1 LASEA
6 QPRVPAQGQMSTD
19 ARRAPTLDPPAGGAR
34 GAALRNMLWLGSDK
48 VLAVIVGLLVFGLIA
63 RAYGPVG
70 AGQFSYGA
78 AVLQAALGLSLV
90 CSSAALM
97 PRLCRLHDG
106 VAARAVGNVFVV
118 RLLASIAAALAV
130 ALYLVWAIDD
140 PARRTVAL
148 WMVAAVPLLEPFH
161 VFSAYWSSR
170 NRNRAPVLARA
181 AGLLTRLAV
190 VVLALQAGA
199 APWWVALAWLIE
211 ALVTASMQAL
221 GMRGVRPLRALRA
234 SVTTLRARRYLA
246 FAMRFALGLWLS
258 QLFLRLDRLW
268 LAERMDAQAFG
279 LYATAMQLVEVWM
292 QVAALLAGSI
302 APAYLY
308 RAVRRSARW
317 RDNGR
322 TLALLAGIGLA
333 GLAGAAVL
341 GAWLLGTVFGPAF
354 AASHV
359 YLVAGCA
366 AAVLFFVDQFA
377 QIVITANDRPGLL
390 ALKWGAACAVALAT
404 LALGAPRIGALAG
417 PLGIALGLIAG
428 WAALALAGRGKGP
441 AR

>member
-1 LASEA
+1 MSGA
-6 QPRVPAQGQMSTD
+6 PALMLEPSKSD
-19 ARRAPTLDPPAGGAR
+19 ARAR
-34 GAALRNMLWLGSDK
+34 GKALRNMLWLGADK
-48 VLAVIVGLLVFGLIA
+48 VLAVVVGLLIFGLIA

-78 AVLQAALGLSLV
+78 AVLQSALGLSLV

-97 PRLCRLHDG
+97 PRLCRLADG

-118 RLLASIAAALAV
+118 RVLASMAAALLV
-130 ALYLVWAIDD
+130 SLYLVSAIDD
-140 PARRTVAL
+140 PSRRAVAL
-148 WMVAAVPLLEPFH
+148 LMVATVPLLEPFH

-170 NRNRAPVLARA
+170 NRNRAPVLARGF
-181 AGLLTRLAV
+181 GLLARLAV
-190 VVLALQAGA
+190 VVVALQAGA
-199 APWWVALAWLIE
+199 SPSLVALAWVIE
-211 ALVTASMQAL
+211 AVVSASLQTL
-221 GMRGVRPLRALRA
+221 SMRGVRSPRALLS
-234 SVTTLRARRYLA
+234 SVTRLRARRYLA
-246 FAMRFALGLWLS
+246 FAVRFALGLWLS

-268 LAERMDAQAFG
+268 LAERMDAHTFG

-308 RAVRRSARW
+308 RAVRRSSHW
-317 RDNGR
+317 RDNSR
-322 TLALLAGIGLA
+322 TLAMLAGIGLA
-333 GLAGAAVL
+333 GLAGAAGL
-341 GAWLLGTVFGPAF
+341 GSWLLGTVFGPAF

-377 QIVITANDRPGLL
+377 QIAITANDRPALL
-390 ALKWGAACAVALAT
+390 ALKWGVASAVALAT

-417 PLGIALGLIAG
+417 PLGIALGLLAG
-428 WAALALAGRGKGP
+428 WLALALAP
-441 AR
+441 APTERAG